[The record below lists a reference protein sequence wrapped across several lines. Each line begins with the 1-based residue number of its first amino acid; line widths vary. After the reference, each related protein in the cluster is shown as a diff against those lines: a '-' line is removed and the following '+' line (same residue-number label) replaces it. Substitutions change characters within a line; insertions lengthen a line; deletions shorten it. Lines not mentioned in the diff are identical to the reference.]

1 MLVPAG
7 TPKEIVARLNA
18 EARKALADPDVRGK
32 LAAQGFDVVG
42 SAPGEFLAFA
52 RAESEKWAKVI
63 RDYNIR
69 VE

>member
-1 MLVPAG
+1 MCLLELP
-7 TPKEIVARLNA
+7 PFLDA
-18 EARKALADPDVRGK
+18 EATRALADPEVRGK
-32 LAAQGFDVVG
+32 LEAQGFDVVG